1 MFIKNQANSPRQADA
16 AAPDMQFGFAEDLTL
31 AAKDLRKGE
40 RTRSAIAVAACAC
53 LDEMALADLTIE
65 AICER
70 AGISHGTFYIYFKN
84 RNALVADVLFRFV
97 DFVQRRMR
105 AASQGAPEGT
115 VRATTAT
122 YTHIFE
128 ANLGLMKCLLHHPGE
143 FPEAG
148 LAFQKLN
155 RDWLETV
162 VAVRE
167 QALRKAGHAVDR
179 AELMRRAYALGGMVD
194 QYLNGLWIEK
204 DPNMATFSQDRE
216 ALIET
221 FSFLWERGLDA

>member
-1 MFIKNQANSPRQADA
+1 MFIKNQQQAPES
-16 AAPDMQFGFAEDLTL
+16 APEAQSVYGFTEHLIEGAE
-31 AAKDLRKGE
+31 ALRKGE
-40 RTRSAIAVAACAC
+40 RTRTAISVAACDC
-53 LDEMALADLTIE
+53 LEERPLSDLTVE
-65 AICER
+65 MICTR

-97 DFVQRRMR
+97 DFVQGKMR
-105 AASQGAPEGT
+105 AASHGAPEGA

-167 QALRKAGHAVDR
+167 QALRKAGRSVDR

-194 QYLNGLWIEK
+194 QYLNSLLIEK
-204 DPNMATFSQDRE
+204 DPNMTAFSQDRE
-216 ALIET
+216 ALVET
-221 FSFLWERGLDA
+221 FSFLWERGLGA